1 MKYLRNEGTMTT
13 HSPEDQN
20 TPVAKQTTDTPAQES
35 ILSPP
40 SAHDVRDEL
49 TDMVIRDLL
58 GPAGGPEEELDQRED
73 RVRERYLVGALA
85 PRAVSVE
92 AEELDQLGS
101 AEPDDM
107 EVGMTDILAP
117 TRNTMLPSSI
127 GMSFVVG
134 PEASTILIETEWGRY
149 SRVQSDIQKRK
160 DGSPATAWKRHQVNG
175 QPQLITLKNGLIGP
189 VTPHPDQPLVVVHG
203 RMRKTQDGWIVTIF
217 LVNKQEEQKK
227 LKDEP
232 WVFQPKIAV
241 LDPDRRPIFIQ
252 RRSVSI
258 DLGKMDSLTREE
270 IETLDMIYRHRLEF
284 AVGHGVSIHV
294 TLPEADAEKA
304 TLIET
309 TFIPLAE
316 VAQQVPPT
324 SEDDGFASLAGLV
337 RDMKALAEMPKADLV
352 ANLRIMERA
361 YGDWI
366 AREAAKLADSA
377 EGLERCQEAVG
388 KTMER
393 CRRMQERIQEGIS
406 VLESDSRA
414 EEAFRFANR
423 AMWLQRIRSTYARR
437 VRKKEM
443 APEEGLGGIDVPDNR
458 SWRLFQIAFILLNLP
473 SVTNLHHPD
482 RSHETD
488 AVADLLW
495 FATAG
500 GKTEAYLGLTAYVLA
515 LRRLQGDIEGRPGD
529 HGVAVLMRYTLR
541 LLTLQQFQRAAA
553 LLCACEA
560 IRREDTGKWGTVPFR
575 LGLWVGNKTTP
586 NTLKQAAEALRQTRL
601 GGPPSAFGSPYQM
614 TSCPWCGKEI
624 RQNNVHVYEPP
635 GDIARSVMYCGD
647 TLGQC
652 EFSEARAPRE
662 GLPVMVVDE
671 EIYRRP
677 PSLLIATVDK
687 FAQMPWK
694 GAVQM
699 LFGKVNAFC
708 PRHGFLSPEIDDAQ
722 SHPARG
728 TLPRT
733 ANIPHGPLRP
743 PDLIIQDELHLI
755 SGPLGSMVGLYE
767 TAVDELCTWEVDGR
781 RVRPKVVASTATIRR
796 AHDQVRKLFL
806 RRLEVFPPNGTSIEN
821 NFFSLQKPPGANFPG
836 RRYLGI
842 CAFGRR
848 YPAVLIRVYVA
859 FMAAAQ
865 ALYDKYDRVADPWMT
880 AVGYFNSI
888 RELAGQRRLMEDDI
902 RTRLRAAD
910 HRGLA
915 RRLIRLGGVE
925 ELTSRKAGTDIPRI
939 LDRLE
944 AVFDKTQEAQRQADR
959 KAGKPIQTRYPY
971 DAVLATNMI
980 SVGVD
985 IDRLGLMIVA
995 GQPKNT
1001 SEYIQATSRVG
1012 RSAQGPGLV
1021 CTVYN
1026 WARPRDISHY
1036 ETFEHYHDTFYKHVE
1051 ALSVTPFAPRALD
1064 RGLSGVLV
1072 SLMRLWDDRLNA
1084 NQKAGELQ
1092 DMEPLMSEVFQRI
1105 IHRAEMAT
1113 GNVLT
1118 GTIVRQMLNERRDFW
1133 LSRVHNA
1140 TDHRLGYNKE
1150 GQGIVELLKMPEPT
1164 QWQLFTCLNS
1174 LRDVEG
1180 TVKLIYN
1187 PNPAGL
1193 RTGTDPQW

>member
-1 MKYLRNEGTMTT
+1 
-13 HSPEDQN
+13 
-20 TPVAKQTTDTPAQES
+20 
-35 ILSPP
+35 
-40 SAHDVRDEL
+40 
-49 TDMVIRDLL
+49 MVTRDLL
-58 GPAGGPEEELDQRED
+58 GPAGGPDEELDQRED
-73 RVRERYLVGALA
+73 RVRERYLVGVLA
-85 PRAVSVE
+85 PRAVVVE
-92 AEELDQLGS
+92 AGELDQMAS
-101 AEPDDM
+101 SEPDDT

-117 TRNTMLPSSI
+117 TRGTMLPSSM
-127 GMSFVVG
+127 GLSFVVD
-134 PEASTILIETEWGRY
+134 PEATAILIKAEWGRY
-149 SRVQSDIQKRK
+149 LRAQSDIQKKR
-160 DGSPATAWKRHQVNG
+160 DGSPALVWRRQQVDG
-175 QPQLITLKNGLIGP
+175 QPLLIVLKNGIIDP
-189 VTPHPDQPLVVVHG
+189 IAPSHDHPQVVVHG
-203 RMRKTQDGWIVTIF
+203 RMRKTRDGWIVTVF
-217 LVNKQEEQKK
+217 LINQQEEQKK

-232 WVFQPKIAV
+232 WLFQPQISV
-241 LDPDRRPIFIQ
+241 LAPDGKPIFIQ
-252 RRSVSI
+252 RRSLAA
-258 DLGKMDSLTREE
+258 DLGKLDPLTREE
-270 IETLDMIYRHRLEF
+270 IETLDMVYRHRLEF
-284 AVGHGVSIHV
+284 AVGHGVSVRV
-294 TLPEADAEKA
+294 TLPEPNAKRA

-309 TFIPLAE
+309 SFIPMAE

-324 SEDDGFASLAGLV
+324 PRDDGFASLNGLLL
-337 RDMKALAEMPKADLV
+337 DMKSLAEMPKADLLN
-352 ANLRIMERA
+352 NLLIIERA
-361 YGDWI
+361 YGEWI
-366 AREAAKLADSA
+366 TTEETKLADTR
-377 EGLERCQEAVG
+377 EGLEKHREAVG
-388 KTMER
+388 KTLER
-393 CRRMQERIQEGIS
+393 CRRMRERIKEGI
-406 VLESDSRA
+406 VCIENDRQA
-414 EEAFRFANR
+414 EDAFRFANR
-423 AMWLQRIRSTYARR
+423 AMWLQRIRSTYARK
-437 VRKKEM
+437 VRKEEM
-443 APEEGLGGIDVPDNR
+443 VPEEGMGSIDVADNR
-458 SWRLFQIAFILLNLP
+458 SWRLFQLAFILVNMP
-473 SVTNLHHPD
+473 SITDLHHPD
-482 RSHETD
+482 RSHETE

-515 LRRLQGDIEGRPGD
+515 LRRLQGDVAGRPGD

-560 IRREDTGKWGTVPFR
+560 IRREDTGKWGRVPFR

-614 TSCPWCGKEI
+614 TSCPWCGREI
-624 RQNNVHVYEPP
+624 KQNNVHVYEPP
-635 GDIARSVMYCGD
+635 GDIARCVIYCGD
-647 TLGQC
+647 PLGQC

-694 GAVQM
+694 GEVQM
-699 LFGKVNAFC
+699 LFGRVNALC
-708 PRHGFLSPEIDDAQ
+708 PRHGFLSPEIEDAQ

-728 TLPRT
+728 SMPRT
-733 ANIPHGPLRP
+733 VNVPHCHLRP

-781 RVRPKVVASTATIRR
+781 KVRPKVVASTATVRR
-796 AHDQVRKLFL
+796 AHDQVSKLFL
-806 RRLEVFPPNGTSIEN
+806 RRVEVFPPNGTSIEN
-821 NFFSLQKPPGANFPG
+821 SFFSLQKTPGHDFPG

-865 ALYDKYDRVADPWMT
+865 VLYDKYDRIADPWMT

-902 RTRLRAAD
+902 RARLRAAD

-915 RRLIRLGGVE
+915 RRLLRFGGVE

-939 LDRLE
+939 LDRME

-959 KAGKPIQTRYPY
+959 KEGKPVRTPYPY

-1036 ETFEHYHDTFYKHVE
+1036 ETFEHYHKTFYKHVE

-1072 SLMRLWDDRLNA
+1072 SLLRLWDEHLNA
-1084 NQKAGELQ
+1084 NLRAGELQ
-1092 DMEPLMSEVFQRI
+1092 DTEPLVPEVFQRI
-1105 IHRAEMAT
+1105 IHRAAMAT
-1113 GNVLT
+1113 GTPLT
-1118 GTIVRQMLNERRDFW
+1118 GATVQQMLNERRDFW
-1133 LSRVHNA
+1133 LNRVHNA
-1140 TDHRLGYNKE
+1140 TDHRLGYDKE
-1150 GQGIVELLKMPEPT
+1150 GQGVVELLTMPEPT

-1180 TVKLIYN
+1180 SVKLIYN

-1193 RTGTDPQW
+1193 RTGADPQ